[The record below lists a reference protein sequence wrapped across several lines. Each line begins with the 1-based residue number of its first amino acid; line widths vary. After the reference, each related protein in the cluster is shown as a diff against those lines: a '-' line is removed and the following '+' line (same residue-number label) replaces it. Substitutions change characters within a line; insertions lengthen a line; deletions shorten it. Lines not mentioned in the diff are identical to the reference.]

1 MKFFAKPSIQLQGY
15 CSPEF
20 SGLSDT
26 FQRILP
32 AQAVGGAAICVYH
45 KGTKVVDLW
54 AGSARE
60 GEAWQKDTLA
70 LSYSTGKA
78 ALATLV
84 HRLVDQGLLD
94 YDRPLAADWPAFAQ
108 QGKGNITLR
117 HVLSH
122 QSGLYDVRNT
132 IQAATEMLDWQAM
145 LRAYEAARP
154 RFAPGTATAY
164 QALSFGWLLGGL
176 IEKVTGQALPEV
188 FEKELVQPLVLDGA
202 YFGVPADQLQRVA
215 KPIVKPVDPAVAAQR
230 ASSKPREKLASNMRR
245 PLTMQEKF
253 MQLTGIDPYD
263 AEDALMP
270 KGVSRFSFFHDKVL
284 QACIPAANGVFTA
297 RSLAKMYDMLV
308 HEGRVD
314 GQQYLSPERVLA
326 LSQIQ
331 TRQRDRVMPLPMHWR
346 LGYHRVLS
354 FGKQAPQ
361 GLSHIGYNGSGAWGD
376 PSRELSF
383 AYIHNLAGSSITGD
397 YRLWWLTHTA
407 LQAADRLG

>member
-1 MKFFAKPSIQLQGY
+1 MKLFAKPSIELQGY

-20 SGLSDT
+20 SALSGV

-32 AQAVGGAAICVYH
+32 AQAAGGAAICVYYQ
-45 KGTKVVDLW
+45 GTKVVDLW

-60 GEAWQKDTLA
+60 GEAWQKDTMA

-94 YDRPLAADWPAFAQ
+94 YDRPLAADWPEFAQ
-108 QGKGNITLR
+108 QGKGGITLR

-145 LRAYEAARP
+145 LRAYEVAKP
-154 RFAPGTATAY
+154 RFGAGAATAY
-164 QALSFGWLLGGL
+164 QALSYGWLLGGL
-176 IEKVTGQALPEV
+176 IEKVTGQALPAV
-188 FEKELVQPLVLDGA
+188 FEKELVQPLGLDGA
-202 YFGVPADQLQRVA
+202 YFGVPADQLHRVA
-215 KPIVKPVDPAVAAQR
+215 KPVIKPVDPSQAAVR
-230 ASSKPREKLASNMRR
+230 SSTPRVKPVTGTRR
-245 PLTMQEKF
+245 SLTMQEKLL
-253 MQLTGIDPYD
+253 QLTGIDPFD

-270 KGVSRFSFFHDKVL
+270 KGVSRFSFFNDKVL

-308 HEGRVD
+308 HQGRVD

-326 LSQIQ
+326 LSQVQ

-361 GLSHIGYNGSGAWGD
+361 GLSHIGYNGSGALGD
-376 PSRELSF
+376 PSRGLSF
-383 AYIHNLAGSSITGD
+383 AYVHNLAGSSIAGD

-407 LQAADRLG
+407 LQAADRLA

>member
-1 MKFFAKPSIQLQGY
+1 MKFFTKPSIELQGY

-20 SGLSDT
+20 SALASV

-32 AQAVGGAAICVYH
+32 VQAAGGAAICVYH

-60 GEAWQKDTLA
+60 GEPWQKNSMA

-108 QGKGNITLR
+108 HGKGNITLR

-122 QSGLYDVRNT
+122 QSGLYDVRHT

-145 LRAYEAARP
+145 LRAYEAAKP
-154 RFAPGTATAY
+154 RFAPGAATAY
-164 QALSFGWLLGGL
+164 QALSYGWLLGGL
-176 IEKVTGQALPEV
+176 IEKVTGQALPLV
-188 FEKELVQPLVLDGA
+188 LDQELVQPLGLDGA
-202 YFGVPADQLQRVA
+202 YFGVPADQLYRVA
-215 KPIVKPVDPAVAAQR
+215 KPIIKLVDPAQAAQR
-230 ASSKPREKLASNMRR
+230 ASKPRTVLAANMPRQ
-245 PLTMQEKF
+245 LTMQEKLL
-253 MQLTGIDPYD
+253 QLTGIDPYD

-270 KGVSRFSFFHDKVL
+270 KGISRFSFFHDKVL

-297 RSLAKMYDMLV
+297 RSLAKMYDMLA
-308 HEGRVD
+308 HQGRAD
-314 GQQYLSPERVLA
+314 DRQYLSQKRVQA

-331 TRQRDRVMPLPMHWR
+331 TRQRDRVMPLAMHWR

-354 FGKQAPQ
+354 LGKQAPQ

-376 PSRELSF
+376 PGRELSF
-383 AYIHNLAGSSITGD
+383 AYVHNLAGSSIAGD
-397 YRLWWLTHTA
+397 YRLWWLTHAA
-407 LQAADRLG
+407 LQAADKLA